1 MSARTRTRG
10 QSGLTLIELLI
21 VTALAA
27 IVLGPV
33 VGVAYT
39 VMHRTKPT
47 KESSEASKQLRT
59 FRTVLADDWASAA
72 QIVVD
77 PPVNG
82 IGWPATNASCN
93 GGGYT
98 VAPTR
103 VRIAIVSSYLV
114 PDDGVNRRL
123 RIQYRETPNADGTIR
138 LDRQV
143 CRHNA
148 DGGDQLGA
156 WQLGGRPTDGSLY
169 RDDVQLKRVRALV
182 IPTGHGCNTTT
193 VAPIQACDMNVT
205 VIGAD
210 GNRQVPF
217 NPFSPYTSD
226 AQRSTVRLHQMVGPV
241 S

>member
-1 MSARTRTRG
+1 MTRRVRSRG
-10 QSGLTLIELLI
+10 QAGLTLVELLI
-21 VTALAA
+21 VVALSA

-39 VMHRTKPT
+39 VMRRTKPT
-47 KESSEASKQLRT
+47 QDSSEASKQLRV

-77 PPVNG
+77 PPVNM

-98 VAPTR
+98 VAPTK
-103 VRIAIVSSYLV
+103 VRIALVTSYTVPYGGSSY
-114 PDDGVNRRL
+114 RL
-123 RIQYRETPNADGTIR
+123 RIHYRETPNPDGTVK

-143 CRHNA
+143 CRHNVNGT
-148 DGGDQLGA
+148 DSLGP
-156 WQLGGRPTDGSLY
+156 WELGGRPGDGPVY
-169 RDDVQLKRVRALV
+169 RDDVQLDRVRALV
-182 IPTGHGCNTTT
+182 IPTGHGCNTNT
-193 VAPIQACDMNVT
+193 ALPIPACDMNVT

-210 GNRQVPF
+210 GDRDKPF
-217 NPFSPYTSD
+217 DPNNPYRSD

>member
-47 KESSEASKQLRT
+47 KESSEASKQLRV
-59 FRTVLADDWASAA
+59 FRTVLADDWASASE
-72 QIVVD
+72 IVIDPASVYVNCSGPSFGTGLIRIAMATSYKVD
-77 PPVNG
+77 GKQLRILYRQVANTDGTVRIKREVCEHPG
-82 IGWPATNASCN
+82 TWGYGGHTN
-93 GGGYT
+93 
-98 VAPTR
+98 VAPLGR
-103 VRIAIVSSYLV
+103 NAIL
-114 PDDGVNRRL
+114 
-123 RIQYRETPNADGTIR
+123 
-138 LDRQV
+138 
-143 CRHNA
+143 
-148 DGGDQLGA
+148 
-156 WQLGGRPTDGSLY
+156 
-169 RDDVQLKRVRALV
+169 LKQVRALV
-182 IPTGHGCNTTT
+182 IPTGHGCNTST
-193 VAPIQACDMNVT
+193 APPFPACDMNVT